1 MQEVQVKLGERSY
14 TIVIES
20 GGLAR
25 LGERLRGLKVGSRVA
40 CFSDADIWRLYGPV
54 IESALSG
61 YSITRVELP
70 RGEEAKSL
78 VWAERS
84 WSACLEGGLDRGS
97 TVVAVGGG
105 SVGDLAG
112 FVAATYMRGIAFVQ
126 VPTTLLAQVDASIG
140 GKVAVNHPKAK
151 NLIGAFH
158 QPRLVLIDPTVLR
171 TLQNPEYRSGLV
183 EVLKHGMSLDVDYFL
198 DLELHRDAILAK
210 EPSVLEWVVAGSC
223 RLKARIVE
231 ADPDESGVRAFLNY
245 GHTVGHALE
254 AVTDY
259 KRWLHGEAVSIG
271 IVAAAKIAHRLGL
284 AGQST
289 FERQVKLLEAFGLPT
304 SFDGLSP
311 EEIMAALG
319 RDKKG
324 REGVV
329 PFILV
334 PKIGEARL
342 VFDVPRHVVLEVLR
356 ELQSQ

>member
-1 MQEVQVKLGERSY
+1 
-14 TIVIES
+14 
-20 GGLAR
+20 
-25 LGERLRGLKVGSRVA
+25 
-40 CFSDADIWRLYGPV
+40 LYGPA

-61 YSITRVELP
+61 YTITRVELP

-171 TLQNPEYRSGLV
+171 TLQDPEYRSGLV
-183 EVLKHGMSLDVDYFL
+183 EVLKHGMSLDADYFR
-198 DLELHRDAILAK
+198 DLELHRDAILQK

-271 IVAAAKIAHRLGL
+271 IVAATKIAHRLGL
-284 AGQST
+284 ADQST
-289 FERQVKLLEAFGLPT
+289 GERQVKLLEAFGLPT
-304 SFDGLSP
+304 SFDGLSL

-342 VFDVPRHVVLEVLR
+342 VFDVPGHVVLEVLR